1 MSERISI
8 KINLMDPDECGCIS
22 WDGENTCP
30 HQVAVEKTCS
40 EMAQHVAVSIG
51 EITKENDELKNM
63 YAYLFSHLDMLCDE
77 LTFSAILEG
86 LQIICTIMGDDVAA
100 DLIAEVFCLDEK
112 YDGVSRNFLWKLA
125 DEMKDRY
132 GINWSG
138 DPEEV

>member
-1 MSERISI
+1 
-8 KINLMDPDECGCIS
+8 MDPDECGCIS

-100 DLIAEVFCLDEK
+100 PTHLGQLPPCKWNDGDCQKKYGGSLPVHVHFLMDEFAK
-112 YDGVSRNFLWKLA
+112 VELVLR
-125 DEMKDRY
+125 
-132 GINWSG
+132 
-138 DPEEV
+138 